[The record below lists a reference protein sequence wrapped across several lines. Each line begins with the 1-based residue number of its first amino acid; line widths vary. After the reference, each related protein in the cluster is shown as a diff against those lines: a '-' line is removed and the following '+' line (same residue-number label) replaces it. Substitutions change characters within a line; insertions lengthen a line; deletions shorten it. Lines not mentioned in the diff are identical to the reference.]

1 MSHSHSETPTTVES
15 FDRTGI
21 LVLVVLCLAMFTSGM
36 NAMGLQPFLVSVGD
50 DLGVSVPSVGQ
61 AVTVTLLMSAI
72 SGLIAGPVADH
83 FGHRRLMV
91 LGAGILALS
100 AIGSALSPGYALFM
114 VFRLIGGLSLALLTG
129 LSLAIAG
136 SYFAGEARRR
146 ALSVTVSAMS
156 GTAILGVP
164 VLSWIGDVFS
174 WRWAF
179 GMIGVVA
186 LILIPILATLIPASL
201 AAGSRF
207 RLGQIISAYKPL
219 LHQRAVVALYVGSF
233 LRAIF
238 WLGILNYFGAFLIE
252 QHGLSLQQ
260 VGITYMFGGLGF
272 LFGSLSAGGRIGRFN
287 HRNLFTIVTIV
298 GALFFG
304 LAYTA
309 PVGPIGAVLLLTTGG
324 FFGAIGWVVLNTMMA
339 NESHAGAGTTMSLNT
354 AIFNLGSAAGG
365 AVGGVL
371 LAFGTYSTLGLF
383 LPILAV
389 IASLIVMLSARLRPA
404 AEAVQS

>member
-1 MSHSHSETPTTVES
+1 MSQAHHAPPTAVES

-36 NAMGLQPFLVSVGD
+36 NAMGLQPFLVSVGE

-61 AVTVTLLMSAI
+61 AVTVTLLMSAV
-72 SGLIAGPVADH
+72 SGLIAGPIADH
-83 FGHRRLMV
+83 YGHRRLMV
-91 LGAGILALS
+91 LGAAVLAVS
-100 AIGSALSPGYALFM
+100 AIGSALSPTYFIFM
-114 VFRLIGGLSLALLTG
+114 GFRLFGGLSLALLTG
-129 LSLAIAG
+129 LALAIAG

-164 VLSWIGDVFS
+164 LLSWIGDAFS

-179 GMIGVVA
+179 GTIGAIAIV
-186 LILIPILATLIPASL
+186 LIPILATLIPSTL
-201 AAGSRF
+201 APTRRF
-207 RLGQIISAYKPL
+207 RLSQLISSYRPL
-219 LHQRAVVALYVGSF
+219 LAQRAMIALYIGSF

-238 WLGILNYFGAFLIE
+238 WLGILTYFGAFLIE
-252 QHGLSLQQ
+252 EHGLTLQQ

-272 LFGSLSAGGRIGRFN
+272 LIGSLAAGGRVGQFN
-287 HRNLFTIVTIV
+287 HRTLFTIVTVV

-309 PVGPIGAVLLLTTGG
+309 PVGPIGAVLLLTIGG
-324 FFGAIGWVVLNTMMA
+324 FFGAMGWVVLNTMMA
-339 NESHAGAGTTMSLNT
+339 NESDAGAGTTMSLNT

-365 AVGGVL
+365 AAGG
-371 LAFGTYSTLGLF
+371 A
-383 LPILAV
+383 ILAV
-389 IASLIVMLSARLRPA
+389 GGYSAIGLTLPVLALIASVVVMLSGRFRPMA
-404 AEAVQS
+404 TTTKS